1 MVEHVIALLIIS
13 FLWGQENK
21 VTPPH
26 VGVALQSVPVSL
38 FLFFFNTEKYTN
50 LFMLSFFSPVVVVGC
65 TAIYSFPKQKKKKV
79 L

>member
-26 VGVALQSVPVSL
+26 VGVALQSVPVS
-38 FLFFFNTEKYTN
+38 
-50 LFMLSFFSPVVVVGC
+50 
-65 TAIYSFPKQKKKKV
+65 
-79 L
+79 

>member
-38 FLFFFNTEKYTN
+38 FLFFLTLKSILTY
-50 LFMLSFFSPVVVVGC
+50 LC
-65 TAIYSFPKQKKKKV
+65 
-79 L
+79 

>member
-50 LFMLSFFSPVVVVGC
+50 LFMLSFFFPLLSWVVQQFI
-65 TAIYSFPKQKKKKV
+65 ASQSKKKV